1 MLADALLLFRSEVS
15 SSLLSPLPLLLLG
28 LGLGLLRKKKC
39 KEGRILGKGV
49 EDHDGAF
56 VINNNSMYVH
66 MYICMDYC

>member
-15 SSLLSPLPLLLLG
+15 SSLLSPLLLLL